1 MAPFLKT
8 FVLITALLQAP
19 PPTTGVRISGRVID
33 GETGKALSE
42 ATVTISP
49 RNEEPMRLVFPAARV
64 TAPTPPGNS
73 FKQTVPV
80 TATGTFQLVNVP
92 RGAYRLVANH
102 SKPVIPYRSESLDI
116 DVTDRNIEDVGMILS
131 PAIPKV
137 PVTARFVPPIPGFRL
152 SGEQIVV
159 QRDGTFEVRLRP
171 MEKYDFDLPAGY
183 YIESISAGEWTPVP
197 GRWMLRDKPAS
208 TVQITL
214 STGRLKFS
222 GRMLLAN
229 RTPAPN
235 GTLILTGPAPSS
247 AQRTARLDTGGLF
260 SVEGLRPGAYQVR
273 AQTGSGFTLQANWFA
288 LTLGD
293 QNREGM
299 EILLNGMTSIK
310 GQVIVSGRT
319 LEDLM
324 RFKPS
329 LAVED
334 PQSPRRVVPI
344 DSKGTFE
351 FSSFDGSF
359 QVEVLNLPYEL
370 RVQSITMGPSS
381 VTIRVGTILRDPP
394 MRNFLPGPL
403 R

>member
-1 MAPFLKT
+1 MAAFFKT
-8 FVLITALLQAP
+8 LVLISALLQAP
-19 PPTTGVRISGRVID
+19 ASTTGVRISGRVID
-33 GETGKALSE
+33 GETGRPLSD

-49 RNEEPMRLVFPAARV
+49 RNEEPMRLVFPGSAV
-64 TAPTPPGNS
+64 TSSTPPGNA
-73 FKQTVPV
+73 FKQTVTV

-116 DVTDRNIEDVGMILS
+116 DIADRNIDDVGMILS

-137 PVTARFVPPIPGFRL
+137 PVTARFVPPIPSFRL

-235 GTLILTGPAPSS
+235 GTLILTGPAPST
-247 AQRTARLDTGGLF
+247 AQRTVTLGAGGLF
-260 SVEGLRPGAYQVR
+260 SVEGLRSGAYQVR

-288 LTLGD
+288 LTLGE

-299 EILLNGMTSIK
+299 EILLKEMTSIK

-329 LAVED
+329 IGVGDA
-334 PQSPRRVVPI
+334 QSPSRVIPV
-344 DSKGTFE
+344 DSRGTFE
-351 FSSFDGSF
+351 FRSFDGSF
-359 QVEVLNLPYEL
+359 EVTVLNLPYEL

-381 VTIRVGTILRDPP
+381 VTIQVGTIQRDPP
-394 MRNFLPGPL
+394 MRDFLPGPL